1 MNSQWGSQKL
11 LQGLVSHETT
21 AYFSAFNLFLTQLIM
36 TISSKECKPDN
47 LKAHHSLK
55 LSFTDVPGLCSN
67 FAECESFLELNYP
80 DILALCETNLHDSIE
95 SGNFS
100 VRGYLPLI
108 QKDSITY
115 KHGLAVYVKEGLL
128 FARGLS
134 LENFVGS
141 YLCFWLALTQSLT
154 SSITSY
160 SFTYLYFLY
169 QSPSCS
175 FCMIFYSVSFNID
188 EVLSINP
195 SANVFLFGDFKI
207 HHKDW

>member
-1 MNSQWGSQKL
+1 M
-11 LQGLVSHETT
+11 
-21 AYFSAFNLFLTQLIM
+21 A
-36 TISSKECKPDN
+36 ISSKECKPDN
-47 LKAHHSLK
+47 LKAHNSLK

-67 FAECESFLELNYP
+67 FAECESFLESNYP

-115 KHGLAVYVKEGLL
+115 MHGLKVYVKEGLL

-141 YLCFWLALTQSLT
+141 YLCF
-154 SSITSY
+154 
-160 SFTYLYFLY
+160 
-169 QSPSCS
+169 
-175 FCMIFYSVSFNID
+175 
-188 EVLSINP
+188 
-195 SANVFLFGDFKI
+195 
-207 HHKDW
+207 